1 MIALGSDHGGFE
13 IKEAIKTYLS
23 DKGIPF
29 IDFGTDSLESV
40 DYPVYARKVCDSI
53 TRGESELGILCCG
66 TGIGMSMAAN
76 KHKGI
81 RAAVLNE
88 EFSAEAT
95 RRHNNANILCLG
107 GRIID
112 GKKAV
117 KLTEI
122 FINTPF
128 DGGRHTKRI
137 GMFE

>member
-1 MIALGSDHGGFE
+1 MVMIALGSDHGGFE

-112 GKKAV
+112 GGFPTAFRSKNSFNQAD
-117 KLTEI
+117 
-122 FINTPF
+122 PPS
-128 DGGRHTKRI
+128 GRLSRR
-137 GMFE
+137 